1 MGDTVLPMPD
11 EGEIPAGQR
20 VGSLRCP
27 WVPKNGSGGHG
38 AGEFGAQPLSCG
50 PGQGGEAVEET
61 RHRYVGSGHR
71 AARPRGSRC
80 RGSRHSAATGRVPA
94 GGVGRGRGSR
104 HRRSPSPASR
114 RASALVDQSAGP
126 GGRREE
132 GSGVGEGVGERG
144 GGGEGRGTGAGGGGV
159 GCGACL
165 GCPGGG
171 GASSG
176 RGSGASTGSGQAQ
189 GTPRSSQA
197 YAVLSIPRLGLR
209 VPVAE
214 GVSKRDVLNKG
225 YVGHYPHTQQA
236 GQAGNF
242 ALAGHRNTHGEPF
255 RYINRLRRGDEIDVE
270 TAAGRYVYVVD
281 KTLAQTSANDGG
293 VIREVPRSTV
303 RPAYGYSAPGYY
315 ITLTTCTPEYTSR
328 YRLVVWGTLT
338 SMRPR

>member
-1 MGDTVLPMPD
+1 MWAPGIVRRGLGAPGVVD
-11 EGEIPAGQR
+11 
-20 VGSLRCP
+20 
-27 WVPKNGSGGHG
+27 HG
-38 AGEFGAQPLSCG
+38 
-50 PGQGGEAVEET
+50 T
-61 RHRYVGSGHR
+61 RRRR
-71 AARPRGSRC
+71 AAYR
-80 RGSRHSAATGRVPA
+80 RV
-94 GGVGRGRGSR
+94 VW
-104 HRRSPSPASR
+104 
-114 RASALVDQSAGP
+114 
-126 GGRREE
+126 
-132 GSGVGEGVGERG
+132 
-144 GGGEGRGTGAGGGGV
+144 GGGEVLVTVGLLLLLLVVHQLWWTNRQAREGAERKVQALEKGWGSEEGEGKGEGKGEGQEQGAGSGS
-159 GCGACL
+159 GASA
-165 GCPGGG
+165 GG

-176 RGSGASTGSGQAQ
+176 SGSGASGGGGSGASTGSGRAQ

-197 YAVLSIPRLGLR
+197 YAVLSIPRLGVR

-214 GVSKRDVLNKG
+214 GVGKRDVLNKG
-225 YVGHYPHTQQA
+225 YVGHYRHTQQA

-281 KTLAQTSANDGG
+281 KTLPQTSANDGG

>member
-1 MGDTVLPMPD
+1 MRAPGIVRRGLGVSGVVDHGTRRRRAAYRRVVWGGGEVLVTVGLLLLLLVVHQLWWTNRQAREGAERKVQALEREWGSGEE
-11 EGEIPAGQR
+11 EGEGKGDGQEQGAG
-20 VGSLRCP
+20 VSDAGS
-27 WVPKNGSGGHG
+27 GSGG
-38 AGEFGAQPLSCG
+38 
-50 PGQGGEAVEET
+50 
-61 RHRYVGSGHR
+61 
-71 AARPRGSRC
+71 
-80 RGSRHSAATGRVPA
+80 SA
-94 GGVGRGRGSR
+94 
-104 HRRSPSPASR
+104 
-114 RASALVDQSAGP
+114 
-126 GGRREE
+126 
-132 GSGVGEGVGERG
+132 
-144 GGGEGRGTGAGGGGV
+144 
-159 GCGACL
+159 
-165 GCPGGG
+165 GG

-176 RGSGASTGSGQAQ
+176 GGSGASGGGGSGASTESGRAQ
-189 GTPRSSQA
+189 GRPQSSQA

-214 GVSKRDVLNKG
+214 GVGKRDVLNKG

-281 KTLAQTSANDGG
+281 RTLPQTSANDGG

-328 YRLVVWGTLT
+328 YRLVVWGKLT